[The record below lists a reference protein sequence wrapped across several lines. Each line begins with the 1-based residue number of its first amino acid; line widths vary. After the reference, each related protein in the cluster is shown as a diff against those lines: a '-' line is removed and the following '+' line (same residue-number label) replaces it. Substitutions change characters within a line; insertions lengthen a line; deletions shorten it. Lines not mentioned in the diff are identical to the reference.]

1 MLRDDV
7 RRQELRDFLKT
18 RRARVSP
25 TDVGLVV
32 AGRRRTSGLRRE
44 DVASLA
50 GVSATWYTWLE
61 QGRPVKAS
69 SQLLEN
75 LARIFRLSPTE
86 QLQLYHLAARQPP
99 LNREPLQEQVSPLME
114 RLMEQMGTIPA
125 LILGRRWDV
134 LASNQALRSVLFDFD
149 SLPPNERNILWFFF
163 AHPVA
168 RSLDNWEPRARAALA
183 RFRFDYGRHAGD
195 PDFIELVDRL
205 KAASLEFAAWWPSQ
219 EVLPQSEGRAEFMHG
234 SIFADH
240 ITLLMAEN
248 TDLKLILLIPDAA
261 SLGKIEKLLM
271 VARPAVK
278 ASKATRRRAHVEIES
293 SRDHMRS
300 V

>member
-86 QLQLYHLAARQPP
+86 QLQLFHLAARQPP
-99 LNREPLQEQVSPLME
+99 LNPEPRREQVSPLME
-114 RLMEQMGTIPA
+114 RLMAQMGTIPA
-125 LILGRRWDV
+125 FILGRRWDV
-134 LASNQALRSVLFDFD
+134 LASNQAFRALYLFDFD

-163 AHPVA
+163 AHPAA
-168 RSLDNWEPRARAALA
+168 RSLDNWEARARGALA
-183 RFRFDYGRHAGD
+183 RFRVDYGRHAGD

-205 KAASLEFAAWWPSQ
+205 KAVSLEFAEWWPSQ
-219 EVLPQSEGRAEFMHG
+219 EVSPLSEGRSEFMHG

-248 TDLKLILLIPDAA
+248 IDLKLTLVIPDSA
-261 SLGKIEKLLM
+261 SLGKIDKLLA

-278 ASKATRRRAHVEIES
+278 ARKATLRLAQTR
-293 SRDHMRS
+293 
-300 V
+300 